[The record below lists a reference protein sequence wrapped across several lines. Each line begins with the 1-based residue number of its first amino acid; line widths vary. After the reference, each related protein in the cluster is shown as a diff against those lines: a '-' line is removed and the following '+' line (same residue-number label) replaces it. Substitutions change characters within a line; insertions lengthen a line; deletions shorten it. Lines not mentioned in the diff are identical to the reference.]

1 MKSNKNIEDK
11 EINRP
16 NIIKGFDLLG
26 KLSSS
31 LLLWIDFR
39 FVLLMRLEKGLFT
52 TEFYNGC

>member
-1 MKSNKNIEDK
+1 MKSNKNIEEK

-39 FVLLMRLEKGLFT
+39 FFLLMRLEKGLFT
-52 TEFYNGC
+52 IEFYNGC